1 LPEVVDDGVTGF
13 LSEVGDIATMTERA
27 LSVLQEPARHARMRA
42 AAAARALEFAADKI
56 VPRYE
61 QLYEDVLRG

>member
-1 LPEVVDDGVTGF
+1 
-13 LSEVGDIATMTERA
+13 MTERA
-27 LSVLQEPARHARMRA
+27 VAVLNDPALHARLRA
-42 AAAARALEFAADKI
+42 AAAARARDFAADKI